1 MRLKASAAARR
12 TNPRLPFGF
21 GLVAVET
28 GGDWIRVYSQGK
40 TRFNMIE
47 GVKLCLSAHYDRL
60 IQTKSS

>member
-28 GGDWIRVYSQGK
+28 GGTGYAFTHK
-40 TRFNMIE
+40 E
-47 GVKLCLSAHYDRL
+47 KLVL
-60 IQTKSS
+60 I